1 MTWNQQN
8 LSSVK
13 RRQQACA
20 FGSTRSLLW
29 SVSHSCT
36 GGLCRHT
43 CQLQVWAP
51 GNGFSKVKSDT
62 SGCPG
67 ASMDEADP
75 WLCHV
80 GTGCDVPL
88 SPSPSLITA
97 GDVHMDSVCRGYLLF
112 PGNKN
117 TFLFAQREKDPL
129 HFLALLE
136 GSFMFSLDLQVPR
149 RWETSQRHSSCH
161 SSWISRALLFSQPK
175 LSVFWALKVFCTF
188 IVVNRKRILPN
199 TPFFSLSF
207 L

>member
-1 MTWNQQN
+1 M
-8 LSSVK
+8 SSVK

-97 GDVHMDSVCRGYLLF
+97 GDVRAVAISSFLETRTPSFLHREKRTPCTSLLF
-112 PGNKN
+112 WKE
-117 TFLFAQREKDPL
+117 A
-129 HFLALLE
+129 
-136 GSFMFSLDLQVPR
+136 
-149 RWETSQRHSSCH
+149 SCFH
-161 SSWISRALLFSQPK
+161 LISRCRVGEK
-175 LSVFWALKVFCTF
+175 HLKD
-188 IVVNRKRILPN
+188 
-199 TPFFSLSF
+199 TPPATPPG
-207 L
+207 

>member
-1 MTWNQQN
+1 M
-8 LSSVK
+8 K
-13 RRQQACA
+13 RRQQACT

-67 ASMDEADP
+67 VSVDEADP

-80 GTGCDVPL
+80 GTGCDVTL

-97 GDVHMDSVCRGYLLF
+97 GDVHVDFVCRGYLHF

-117 TFLFAQREKDPL
+117 TFLFAQREKDPCTS
-129 HFLALLE
+129 LLFWKE
-136 GSFMFSLDLQVPR
+136 A
-149 RWETSQRHSSCH
+149 SCFH
-161 SSWISRALLFSQPK
+161 LISRCRVGEKHLKDTFLLPLLLDKQGPA
-175 LSVFWALKVFCTF
+175 V
-188 IVVNRKRILPN
+188 
-199 TPFFSLSF
+199 
-207 L
+207 